1 MLIFN
6 LGANMKSIQINMVIF
21 TLFCSIS
28 LSAQEDWSRTNTCK
42 YPNDSNEKIIRKLI
56 DKMSIEEKVGQV
68 IQGDLE
74 FIDPS
79 DIKQFNIGSVLN
91 GGNTAPYGN
100 KYSSADDWKRLSKE
114 FYDASIEIDGIKI
127 PVLWGTDAVHG
138 HNNLVG
144 ATLFPHNIGLGASR
158 NYSLVKQIGEAIAL
172 EVLSTGVA
180 WTFAPTIAVPQ
191 NDTWGRTYEGFS
203 EDPQLVSKLGEA
215 FILGLQGEK
224 SNFLD
229 NNHVIAT
236 AKHFMG
242 DGGTFEGVDQGD
254 TRVSEK
260 ELRDIHGYPYFEALD
275 ACAQTVM
282 ASFNSWNGSKLHGD
296 QDLLT
301 TVLKDSM
308 QFDGFV
314 VGDWN
319 GHGQVPGC
327 SNQSCAQAFNAG
339 VDMFMAPEDWKI
351 LLKNTIAQVQSGVIP
366 LERLNDAV
374 TRILRVKARMGL
386 LNGRKPH
393 AFSENFLGHP
403 RHVELARQ
411 AVRES
416 LVLLKNNKQTLPLN
430 PRAHVGVIGNAANK
444 ISSQTGGWTITW
456 QGRENKNEDFID
468 TNTIFEAIVDAV
480 NLSGG
485 TIEFSDNG
493 VFDQTPD
500 YVIGVFGEEPYAE
513 MLGDLQDVSFAAT
526 DPKYLSQLTDI
537 SSQNI
542 KTVSIFLS
550 GRPLEVNQYI
560 NASDS
565 FIAAWLPGT
574 AVEGIADVIFSID
587 GEEQFDFV
595 GKLSYSW
602 PKVKSQTE
610 LNHQDKSY
618 DPLFPFGFG
627 LDYSSK
633 SQLEMIES
641 IDTVQKIDSINIFL
655 GTAAIPGEE
664 FVLTQSGPEY
674 VTVDEYLSTDGAL
687 NISRFDYL
695 RQDDAKNFMFSKTT
709 SMQAFGISAE
719 TDLDFASM
727 KSPFYEVVIRVNET
741 DDIPL
746 YFTASCGENCQGSIL
761 LPISQTNIWQTISVP
776 VRCLEREGLDKSIAN
791 IRSLFLTRGAINFD
805 LHSIIIRQESK
816 ATSQISC

>member
-1 MLIFN
+1 
-6 LGANMKSIQINMVIF
+6 
-21 TLFCSIS
+21 
-28 LSAQEDWSRTNTCK
+28 
-42 YPNDSNEKIIRKLI
+42 
-56 DKMSIEEKVGQV
+56 
-68 IQGDLE
+68 
-74 FIDPS
+74 
-79 DIKQFNIGSVLN
+79 
-91 GGNTAPYGN
+91 
-100 KYSSADDWKRLSKE
+100 
-114 FYDASIEIDGIKI
+114 
-127 PVLWGTDAVHG
+127 
-138 HNNLVG
+138 
-144 ATLFPHNIGLGASR
+144 
-158 NYSLVKQIGEAIAL
+158 
-172 EVLSTGVA
+172 
-180 WTFAPTIAVPQ
+180 
-191 NDTWGRTYEGFS
+191 
-203 EDPQLVSKLGEA
+203 
-215 FILGLQGEK
+215 
-224 SNFLD
+224 
-229 NNHVIAT
+229 
-236 AKHFMG
+236 
-242 DGGTFEGVDQGD
+242 
-254 TRVSEK
+254 
-260 ELRDIHGYPYFEALD
+260 
-275 ACAQTVM
+275 
-282 ASFNSWNGSKLHGD
+282 
-296 QDLLT
+296 
-301 TVLKDSM
+301 
-308 QFDGFV
+308 
-314 VGDWN
+314 
-319 GHGQVPGC
+319 
-327 SNQSCAQAFNAG
+327 
-339 VDMFMAPEDWKI
+339 
-351 LLKNTIAQVQSGVIP
+351 
-366 LERLNDAV
+366 
-374 TRILRVKARMGL
+374 
-386 LNGRKPH
+386 
-393 AFSENFLGHP
+393 
-403 RHVELARQ
+403 
-411 AVRES
+411 
-416 LVLLKNNKQTLPLN
+416 
-430 PRAHVGVIGNAANK
+430 
-444 ISSQTGGWTITW
+444 
-456 QGRENKNEDFID
+456 
-468 TNTIFEAIVDAV
+468 
-480 NLSGG
+480 
-485 TIEFSDNG
+485 

-537 SSQNI
+537 SSQKI
-542 KTVSIFLS
+542 KTISIFLS

-746 YFTASCGENCQGSIL
+746 YFTASCGENCQGSTS

-805 LHSIIIRQESK
+805 LHSIIIKEESK